1 MNDMMDFDVLSEED
15 FADNP
20 EPRCPCLLVLDCSYS
35 MTSNGA
41 LDELNRGITTFK
53 GAIENN
59 DLAAKRVEVAIV
71 SFGASVVVDHD
82 FSTVDNFH
90 PSALVANG
98 ATPMGAALE
107 QAVDMVSQ
115 RRQVYRGN
123 AIKSYKPWIFLIT
136 DGAPTDDIT
145 GAISKITNGEGKGD
159 FTFFAVGVDQA
170 DMNVLSQIS
179 TKRAPLKLKGIAFE
193 ELFNWIS
200 DSLAQVSSDDPGVES
215 VSLPQISWAAT

>member
-1 MNDMMDFDVLSEED
+1 
-15 FADNP
+15 
-20 EPRCPCLLVLDCSYS
+20 
-35 MTSNGA
+35 
-41 LDELNRGITTFK
+41 
-53 GAIENN
+53 
-59 DLAAKRVEVAIV
+59 
-71 SFGASVVVDHD
+71 
-82 FSTVDNFH
+82 
-90 PSALVANG
+90 
-98 ATPMGAALE
+98 MGAALE

-145 GAISKITNGEGKGD
+145 GAISKITNGEGQGD

-179 TKRAPLKLKGIAFE
+179 TKRAPLKLNGIAFE

>member
-20 EPRCPCLLVLDCSYS
+20 EPRCPCVLVLDCSYS

-145 GAISKITNGEGKGD
+145 GAISKITIGEGKGD
-159 FTFFAVGVDQA
+159 FTCFAVGVDQA

-193 ELFNWIS
+193 ELFNWIF

>member
-1 MNDMMDFDVLSEED
+1 MNDLMDFDAFAAED

-20 EPRCPCLLVLDCSYS
+20 EPRCPCVLVLDCSYS

-41 LDELNRGITTFK
+41 LDQLNRGIETFK
-53 GAIENN
+53 SAIEGN

-71 SFGASVVVDHD
+71 TFGADVDVTQD
-82 FSTVDNFH
+82 FTTVDGFT
-90 PSALVANG
+90 PYPLVATG
-98 ATPMGAALE
+98 ATPMGQALE
-107 QAVDMVSQ
+107 RSVEIVGQ
-115 RRQVYRGN
+115 RRQTYRSN

-145 GAISKITNGEGKGD
+145 GAIAEIRDGEDSGA

-170 DMNVLSQIS
+170 DMGVLSQIS

-193 ELFNWIS
+193 ELFQWLS
-200 DSLAQVSSDDPGVES
+200 DSLSQVSSDDPGAES
-215 VSLPQISWAAT
+215 VALPQVSWAAT